1 MKKSHTKLLIFDIIL
16 IIFFLLNSFILSILT
31 YINLAILLLGL
42 IILFKIIFGLEKDNH
57 RYIKDVIINILIV
70 LLTSFL
76 IYYIIGIVIGFVKT
90 SNYYN
95 LNSLKDFI
103 IPYIIII
110 VLREYLR
117 YQILQKSGKSKLLIV
132 MSVVV
137 FILIS
142 ITTRVTIN
150 DFDSKY
156 NAFIFLATILL
167 PAITRNIACTYI
179 AKKVG
184 FKPNILWILV
194 IELYGV
200 LLPFVPDMGLYIGSM
215 ISLLYPTLII
225 YNVYRFFERRKNNVP
240 LQDDNRRNYITI
252 PFLVLFIGIIVY
264 FTSGYFRYYTIAIA
278 TGSMTP
284 NILKG
289 DVVVI
294 DQEYP
299 KDNLEVGQVIA
310 YRYNSVIIVHRLVN
324 IIEIK
329 DEKYYYTKGDAN
341 NAVDNYIIY
350 EDMIMGVVDY
360 KIPYVGLPTVWLN
373 EL

>member
-310 YRYNSVIIVHRLVN
+310 YRYNSVIIVNRLVN